1 MILFVSFRGC
11 GLHGGSGDI
20 SLLIL
25 QVPIG
30 SRGADASPR
39 AVPNTV
45 PVSWQYENATQ
56 TFVTHVEQVGVVS
69 YNMGVAYTDTP
80 PR

>member
-1 MILFVSFRGC
+1 MC
-11 GLHGGSGDI
+11 GGSGDI

-30 SRGADASPR
+30 SRGAGASPR
-39 AVPNTV
+39 VVPNTV
-45 PVSWQYENATQ
+45 PVSWQYGNVTL

-69 YNMGVAYTDTP
+69 HNTPWLIQTHP